1 MRPLYIEGRE
11 GAWVGLETPALLVHV
26 PGQAEQLF
34 PLQRVSRVLV
44 RGHVQWHTEALLA
57 CASQGISVCFLDND
71 GLVVARCLGQGDDRQ
86 CFRQRLVDLLGRA
99 DGGARYQDWYQAMQ
113 RMVVQSCAN
122 SLLKHQQITVA
133 QNELET
139 FLCQQQNSLPLQP
152 VMPVLACVRGL
163 LFAQVVELFQNNG
176 LAADSELLQEPW
188 LDLPKD
194 FTELLLWDFR
204 VPVLVWLEGL
214 SAYPDYRQQVGFFYG
229 RTLRVERL
237 HQSLLNKLHAWL
249 VDLF

>member
-11 GAWVGLETPALLVHV
+11 GTWVGLEAPALLVQRPDH
-26 PGQAEQLF
+26 AEQLF
-34 PLQRVSRVLV
+34 PLQRVSRVV
-44 RGHVQWHTEALLA
+44 VKGHVQWHTEALLA
-57 CASQGISVCFLDND
+57 CAKHGISVCFLDND
-71 GLVVARCLGQGDDRQ
+71 GAVAARWLGQGGDRQ
-86 CFRQRLVDLLGRA
+86 CFRQRLADLLGRA
-99 DGGARYQDWYQAMQ
+99 DGRARYQDWYQAMQ

-122 SLLKHQQITVA
+122 SLLKHQQVA
-133 QNELET
+133 VGQDELEA
-139 FLCQQQNSLPLQP
+139 FLGQQQNSLPLQP

-163 LFAQVVELFQNNG
+163 LFAQVMELFQNSG
-176 LAADSELLQEPW
+176 LDAKSELLQEPW

-214 SAYPDYRQQVGFFYG
+214 PAYPDYRQQVGFFDS
-229 RTLRVERL
+229 RCLRVERL
-237 HQSLLNKLHAWL
+237 HQGLLSKLQRWL